1 MGCLSFCP
9 LDFSIEVISDAFKG
23 QVSRFTSLATPLI
36 VIPLGCIDDHAAA
49 PNDLRHPHGRV
60 CGGPPRPFVEDKD
73 TGGGR
78 KIRIL
83 ISHRVHRLRICIPC
97 FFLTRRRI
105 GATVTRSLQ
114 VCSSGIC
121 GSLMRNSHHSVVSRS
136 LQGHRACEQR
146 PVRDRLTYC
155 HRSHVLSLLPLR
167 ASSCKMRRLQPD
179 NVWTSVMHCPS
190 ICA

>member
-1 MGCLSFCP
+1 MGCLSFCL

-78 KIRIL
+78 KSRIL
-83 ISHRVHRLRICIPC
+83 ISHRVHRLRICTRC

-105 GATVTRSLQ
+105 GTTVTRPLQ
-114 VCSSGIC
+114 VCS
-121 GSLMRNSHHSVVSRS
+121 
-136 LQGHRACEQR
+136 
-146 PVRDRLTYC
+146 T
-155 HRSHVLSLLPLR
+155 LR
-167 ASSCKMRRLQPD
+167 
-179 NVWTSVMHCPS
+179 
-190 ICA
+190 